1 MEDHNMEFP
10 AELKNLIYSKAE
22 KYSISE
28 LKAVSKSITEKYK
41 SESGMG
47 KRLVTEE
54 LQALVYAVVRMP
66 STFGAVY
73 SALEH
78 TLECVDIAKDDGLT
92 LLDAGAGTGG
102 ASWAA
107 AQLLELSSVTCIER
121 ENEMRRLGQELMDNS
136 CDAPGNAV
144 WKAGDIGSTEL
155 PERDIVI
162 SSYVLNEMSPKQRAE
177 AAVRL
182 WEKTA
187 ELLLVIEP
195 GTPAGFSGLMEIR
208 SLLLSKGAFVAAPCV
223 SCGDC
228 PLPENDWCH
237 FTVRVQRSRLHKLIK
252 EADVPY
258 EDEKF
263 SYMAFVRKKPVTPE
277 GRVLRH
283 PAIGKGSIGLEL
295 CTGDGLRSRTVTKK
309 DKENF
314 RIARKLSAGDSVKS
328 S

>member
-1 MEDHNMEFP
+1 
-10 AELKNLIYSKAE
+10 
-22 KYSISE
+22 
-28 LKAVSKSITEKYK
+28 
-41 SESGMG
+41 
-47 KRLVTEE
+47 
-54 LQALVYAVVRMP
+54 
-66 STFGAVY
+66 
-73 SALEH
+73 
-78 TLECVDIAKDDGLT
+78 
-92 LLDAGAGTGG
+92 
-102 ASWAA
+102 
-107 AQLLELSSVTCIER
+107 
-121 ENEMRRLGQELMDNS
+121 MRRLGQELMDNS

-263 SYMAFVRKKPVTPE
+263 SYMAFVRKKPVP
-277 GRVLRH
+277 
-283 PAIGKGSIGLEL
+283 PGLSDL
-295 CTGDGLRSRTVTKK
+295 LPGGHCRRPIDFHHFFTFDRISVH
-309 DKENF
+309 KEM
-314 RIARKLSAGDSVKS
+314 I
-328 S
+328 